1 MRITSILENQ
11 KIEKRIAITPEIA
24 KKYISLGFE
33 VSLSENYGNHL
44 GIKDEEYKELGV
56 SISKDEKE
64 IISSADIIVQLGLLD
79 DDKSS
84 LFKENQSF
92 IGVLNPY
99 ENKDKINDL
108 VKKNINTFSLE
119 LLPRITRA
127 QSMDILSSQA
137 NLAGYKAVVESFAHF
152 EKAIPMM
159 MTAAG
164 TIPAAKVL
172 VVGAGVAGL
181 QAIATA
187 KRMGAIV
194 FATDVRLASKEQ
206 VESLGGKF
214 LTVEGAENLE
224 TEGGYAKEA
233 SDDFKKK
240 QEELLSETLKKID
253 IVVCTALIPGKKAP
267 IIIKED
273 MINNMKAG
281 SIIYDLAAIQG
292 GNTAHTKVDEIVDKN
307 GVKIMGESNILN
319 KLPTS
324 ASNLYAKNVFNFVS
338 NLYDKENITLF
349 KSLLRQELNAAGLI
363 INATLNLSL
372 SHTEANIIQETMI
385 RFKIA
390 IDKLSE
396 HIQIKDPQKSI
407 KRRSHET
414 YILSKTMRIRLAKK
428 SDIWLLYNWV
438 NKIDSIENKLITNK
452 KIPKTDHKIWYENS
466 LKNKNRYI
474 WIIENQ
480 HIAIGQ
486 LRFDINEDKKLCF
499 IDIYIDKEHR
509 KNNFGQNA
517 YKSSY

>member
-1 MRITSILENQ
+1 MKIVSVLENQ

-24 KKYISLGFE
+24 KKYLSLGFE

-56 SISKDEKE
+56 SIANNEKE
-64 IISSADIIVQLGLLD
+64 IITNADIIVQLGLLD
-79 DDKSS
+79 DGKNS
-84 LFKENQSF
+84 LLKENQTF

-99 ENKDKINDL
+99 DNKDKIDSL
-108 VKKNINTFSLE
+108 VNKNINTFSLE

-137 NLAGYKAVVESFAHF
+137 NLAGYKAVVESFANF

-194 FATDVRLASKEQ
+194 FATDVRIASKEQ

-214 LTVEGAENLE
+214 LTVEGSENLE

-253 IVVCTALIPGKKAP
+253 IVICTALIPGKKAP
-267 IIIKED
+267 VIIKEE

-338 NLYDKENITLF
+338 NLYDKEN
-349 KSLLRQELNAAGLI
+349 KKVN
-363 INATLNLSL
+363 INL
-372 SHTEANIIQETMI
+372 EDE
-385 RFKIA
+385 
-390 IDKLSE
+390 
-396 HIQIKDPQKSI
+396 
-407 KRRSHET
+407 
-414 YILSKTMRIRLAKK
+414 
-428 SDIWLLYNWV
+428 
-438 NKIDSIENKLITNK
+438 
-452 KIPKTDHKIWYENS
+452 
-466 LKNKNRYI
+466 
-474 WIIENQ
+474 IIEKTL
-480 HIAIGQ
+480 I
-486 LRFDINEDKKLCF
+486 K
-499 IDIYIDKEHR
+499 
-509 KNNFGQNA
+509 
-517 YKSSY
+517 